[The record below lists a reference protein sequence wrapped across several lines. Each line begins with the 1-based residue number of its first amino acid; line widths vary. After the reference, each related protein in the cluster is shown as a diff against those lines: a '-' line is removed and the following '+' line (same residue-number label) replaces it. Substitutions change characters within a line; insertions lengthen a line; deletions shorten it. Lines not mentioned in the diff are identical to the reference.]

1 MRILFLLVG
10 LLVAAP
16 TLAQTGTLKGTVR
29 DADGEQRYETGEVH
43 YHAPGDRALENVG
56 ETVAEFLLV
65 VFKQ

>member
-1 MRILFLLVG
+1 MSRRILFLLVG

-16 TLAQTGTLKGTVR
+16 TLTQTR
-29 DADGEQRYETGEVH
+29 DADGEERYETGEVH

-56 ETVAEFLLV
+56 KTVAEFLVV